1 MALDNKTYDRLKWI
15 VQILA
20 PAVATLYV
28 ALAAIWGLPHVEAV
42 VGTITAL
49 TTFAGTVLH
58 ISSAAHA
65 ASGDGELHVKEND
78 DGSTVY
84 AVLGDKPED
93 LEGMVTLK
101 VVKQG

>member
-1 MALDNKTYDRLKWI
+1 MALDNKTYDRLKWV

-28 ALAAIWGLPHVEAV
+28 ALAAIWGFPHVEAV

-58 ISSAAHA
+58 ISSATHA
-65 ASGDGELHVKEND
+65 ARSSTDGVSVSVMSVPFYSLR
-78 DGSTVY
+78 
-84 AVLGDKPED
+84 D
-93 LEGMVTLK
+93 L
-101 VVKQG
+101 

>member
-1 MALDNKTYDRLKWI
+1 MSLDSKAYDRLKWI

-58 ISSAAHA
+58 ISSATHA
-65 ASGDGELHVKEND
+65 ATGDGELHVKKND

-93 LEGMVTLK
+93 LKGMVTLK